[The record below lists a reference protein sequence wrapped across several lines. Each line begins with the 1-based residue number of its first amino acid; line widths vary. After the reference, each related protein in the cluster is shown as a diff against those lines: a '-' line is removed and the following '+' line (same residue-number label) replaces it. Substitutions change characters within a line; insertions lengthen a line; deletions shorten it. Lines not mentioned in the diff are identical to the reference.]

1 MPGLG
6 IKSKLGFLVE
16 DRGQAEMSCSGE
28 VIKFMAPGYK
38 MGECRDFK

>member
-1 MPGLG
+1 LASGQPND
-6 IKSKLGFLVE
+6 LVE
-16 DRGQAEMSCSGE
+16 DRGQAEMSSSGE